1 MAHTKALLAGLLLTV
16 LMFGFATGAGAQ
28 VSNREQPLDECEVIA
43 RINSEVILACELD
56 WQVRLMFEQRFGPQL
71 KQLEGTPQYDQLRRD
86 ALKSLVLGRLEIGL
100 LYADFRSNAPGAD
113 LPSIK
118 EQLQEPFEKT
128 EVPRLMKAM
137 GVEDRADLD
146 PKLRELGT
154 SLVERREDFI
164 RTMIAQTWIRQS
176 VTFDREVTHEQM
188 LDYYHDHADD
198 YYQPKRVKWEELMVR
213 FDKHANKR
221 EAWAAMARLGNAAH
235 AATQNAAAGAPAF
248 EAIAPKQS
256 DGFTADDGGA
266 HDWTKQ
272 GSLASTAVD
281 QALFSL
287 PPGQMSPI
295 LEGPMGF
302 HIVRVIERKEAGPI
316 PFSEVQAA
324 IRTGLQDERS
334 KAAINKKLDDL
345 KRSARLWT
353 VFTGDLSYEEL
364 AALQGG
370 PVQK

>member
-1 MAHTKALLAGLLLTV
+1 MALFKTRSAGLLLTV
-16 LMFGFATGAGAQ
+16 VMLGFATGAGAQ
-28 VSNREQPLDECEVIA
+28 VSNQEQPLDECEVIA

-71 KQLEGTPQYDQLRRD
+71 KQLEGTPQYNQLRRD
-86 ALKSLVLGRLEIGL
+86 GLKSLVLGRIDIGL

-113 LPSIK
+113 LASIQD
-118 EQLQEPFEKT
+118 QLQEPFEKT

-176 VTFDREVTHEQM
+176 VTFDREVTHDQM
-188 LDYYHDHADD
+188 LDYYHEHADD
-198 YYQPKRVKWEELMVR
+198 YDQPKRVKWEELMVR
-213 FDKHANKR
+213 FDKHPSER
-221 EAWAAMARLGNAAH
+221 DAWAAMATLGNAAH
-235 AATQNAAAGAPAF
+235 LATQSTPSGKPAF
-248 EAIAPKQS
+248 EKIAPAKS
-256 DGFTADDGGA
+256 DGFTAEEGGG
-266 HDWTKQ
+266 HDWTTK
-272 GSLASTAVD
+272 GSLASEAVD

-287 PPGQMSPI
+287 PVGQMSPI
-295 LEGPMGF
+295 LRGPMGF

-324 IRTGLQDERS
+324 IRQGLQDERS

-370 PVQK
+370 PLQK